1 VAVCVGV
8 DLLGVGGWCWQPSS
22 AIEAGQC
29 GCGEPSAGGGEL
41 GVNKINIYI
50 YTLLMIKSNLVDAHV
65 MHRLSLMNPL

>member
-1 VAVCVGV
+1 VAVCVGG
-8 DLLGVGGWCWQPSS
+8 DLLGVGGWCWRPSS

-50 YTLLMIKSNLVDAHV
+50 YSSDDQVKPCGCPCDA
-65 MHRLSLMNPL
+65 